1 VQDAPDASRLLGAVA
16 DLLEQSI
23 VPRTDPALQHQVRVA
38 ANLCRIVQREVSLDG
53 GADTAARG
61 RLAALLGHDGPSE
74 ALWRELA
81 SRLGADDDTGIGVE
95 DEASVHAALLAIVRD
110 KLAVAKPG
118 YDTFDFAEE
127 HS

>member
-16 DLLEQSI
+16 DLLEHSI
-23 VPRTDPALQHQVRVA
+23 VPRTEPALQHQVRVA
-38 ANLCRIVQREVSLDG
+38 ANLCRIVQREVAL
-53 GADTAARG
+53 DTAADVAAREH
-61 RLAALLGHDGPSE
+61 LAALLGHDGPSE

-81 SRLGADDDTGIGVE
+81 ARLGADDDTALGVE
-95 DEASVHAALLAIVRD
+95 DEAPIHAALLAIVRD

-118 YDTFDFAEE
+118 YDSFGFAGE